1 MTGVEEV
8 DEQWRELRRLYGDA
22 LTLISKLLGVGSH
35 EGSQW
40 RPCTRSTLL
49 VGDELAFALKSQW
62 EDSLAVCA
70 TDNEMKILLG
80 QVRKYYLTAITT
92 LVVSRDCPVKPHQTR
107 NFIVITI
114 C

>member
-1 MTGVEEV
+1 MAP
-8 DEQWRELRRLYGDA
+8 LYSINA
-22 LTLISKLLGVGSH
+22 ISGS
-35 EGSQW
+35 
-40 RPCTRSTLL
+40 
-49 VGDELAFALKSQW
+49 ELAFALKSQW

-92 LVVSRDCPVKPHQTR
+92 PDVVSRDCPAKPHQTR

-114 C
+114 CVKITNKFLFA